1 MLFAEQTVAAQAVNW
16 IVGITGVPLFFAL
29 IFGWWIWGEMS
40 RDKANYDRGKRDGS
54 RAGWSAAQKD
64 QNRRRW

>member
-29 IFGWWIWGEMS
+29 IFGWWIWGEVC
-40 RDKANYDRGKRDGS
+40 RDKANHDRGKRDGS
-54 RAGWSAAQKD
+54 KAGWGAAHYHQPR
-64 QNRRRW
+64 NRR